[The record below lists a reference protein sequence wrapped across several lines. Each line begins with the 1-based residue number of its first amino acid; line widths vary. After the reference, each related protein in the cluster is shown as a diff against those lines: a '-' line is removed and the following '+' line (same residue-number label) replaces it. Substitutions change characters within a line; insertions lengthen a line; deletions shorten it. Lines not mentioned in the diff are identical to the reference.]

1 MNWTRQLITVF
12 NGMHIELTTLTHRR
26 QRDWLLGQGSYDPSS
41 AAPGL
46 HLKLMHWPL
55 RTRLTLTCNLRM
67 THELIHQATST
78 TEHTTLPPHCTTRR
92 FTEAERESSP
102 TVLSAIAWRPFAHA
116 LAPSAA
122 STKCC
127 VTMLKIELHRR
138 DEEQRIELLLHAHVL
153 HLLLRERAARLNF
166 LQRSADRRLNV

>member
-127 VTMLKIELHRR
+127 VTMLK
-138 DEEQRIELLLHAHVL
+138 D
-153 HLLLRERAARLNF
+153 
-166 LQRSADRRLNV
+166 